1 MVQSMMSYIDLSP
14 YLWGYALQTVAYLL
28 NKVLSKFVDK
38 TSYEIWNGKRSNL
51 SYLKI
56 WGCDVYVKHN
66 VSEKLEAKSD
76 KYKFMGYP
84 KQTAGY
90 YFYHSIEQKV
100 FISKH
105 ATFLEK

>member
-1 MVQSMMSYIDLSP
+1 
-14 YLWGYALQTVAYLL
+14 
-28 NKVLSKFVDK
+28 
-38 TSYEIWNGKRSNL
+38 
-51 SYLKI
+51 
-56 WGCDVYVKHN
+56 VKHN